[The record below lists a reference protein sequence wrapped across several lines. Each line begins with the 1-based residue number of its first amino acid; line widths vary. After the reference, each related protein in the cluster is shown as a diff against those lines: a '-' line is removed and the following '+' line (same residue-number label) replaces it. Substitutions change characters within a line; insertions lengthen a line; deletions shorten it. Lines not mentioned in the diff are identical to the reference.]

1 MNAQL
6 RAKMT
11 KSAVAVGLAGL
22 VAIWLA
28 IANEDYS
35 SAGLARAEVAASSC
49 DSKHRA
55 GWAERAMDRLR
66 INGKVV
72 PGETTGDLR
81 AGDLVTTNSYG
92 SGEFCLRV
100 DRVECSIYSDT
111 RARVLPPKSPRVL
124 IRLLPSEDGEGE
136 IRCSSLSPRRSK
148 TIETPGAKITIGD
161 LTQHERKTTS
171 YGAENDDTALET
183 RTAASAGNVFAI
195 TVSKR
200 LTTVKVQRGATIVS
214 RGTDTKRAVVLGR
227 KQKVVIPVGKDP
239 RAPVAYK
246 PSASE
251 SKSFKTLAKSL
262 PPVTQQT
269 PPAVSID
276 GPPKE
281 PASSVRYAMFS
292 FKAETGL
299 TLSCA
304 VDGSDFRL
312 CTTPVRIDG
321 LRPGDHTFS
330 VKATDA
336 TGNTRRTDYAW
347 TIDNSKIAFESGRD
361 GNAEIYVMEPDG
373 TGQRRLT
380 TNGAADEDPDW
391 SPDRKR
397 LAFHSDRDGN
407 VEIYAMNAD
416 GSDQTRLTR
425 NPAIDRNPTWSPDGT
440 RIAFESTRDGN
451 REIYVMTADGRD
463 SRRLTSSEAED
474 IDPAWSPDGSKIVF
488 ASTRDGNFQI
498 YVMNADGTAQTR
510 LRTSSST
517 DFNPAWSP
525 DGTRIVFHS
534 DSGTGKQLFL
544 VNADGTGA
552 RPVKSR
558 NERNDWGPAWAP
570 DGRHIVFYSDRD
582 HPNPA
587 IGTEI
592 YVIDLENNAEAR
604 LTESGTDLVPDW

>member
-1 MNAQL
+1 
-6 RAKMT
+6 MT
-11 KSAVAVGLAGL
+11 NSAIVSGLTVLVAVL
-22 VAIWLA
+22 
-28 IANEDYS
+28 IALGKEDYS
-35 SAGLARAEVAASSC
+35 SASLARAEVVASSC
-49 DSKHRA
+49 DSKRRA
-55 GWAERAMDRLR
+55 GWAEKDKDSVR
-66 INGKVV
+66 INGKRV

-100 DRVECSIYSDT
+100 DRVQCSIYSYT
-111 RARVLPPKSPRVL
+111 RARVLPPNSPRVL
-124 IRLLPSEDGEGE
+124 IQLLPSDGGDGEL
-136 IRCSSLSPRRSK
+136 RCSSFSPRRSK

-161 LTQHERKTTS
+161 LTQHGRRTTS
-171 YGAENDDTALET
+171 HGAEIDETALAT
-183 RTAASAGNVFAI
+183 RTAANVGNVFAI
-195 TVSKR
+195 TVTKR
-200 LTTVKVQRGATIVS
+200 RTIVKVQRGATIVS
-214 RGTDTKRAVVLGR
+214 RGSDTKRAVVLGR
-227 KQKVVIPVGKDP
+227 REKVVIAVGKDP
-239 RAPVAYK
+239 QSPVAYK

-251 SKSFKTLAKSL
+251 AKSFKTLAKSL
-262 PPVTQQT
+262 PPATQQA

-276 GPPKE
+276 GPPKT
-281 PASSVRYAMFS
+281 PASSVRYATFS

-312 CTTPVRIDG
+312 CTTPVRLDG

-330 VKATDA
+330 VRATDA
-336 TGNTRRTDYAW
+336 TGNIRRTDYAW
-347 TIDNSKIAFESGRD
+347 TIDNSRIAFESGRD

-380 TNGAADEDPDW
+380 TTGAADEDPDW

-407 VEIYAMNAD
+407 VEIYLMNAD
-416 GSDQTRLTR
+416 GSDQTRITR
-425 NPAIDRNPTWSPDGT
+425 NPAIDRNPTWSPDGA

-451 REIYVMTADGRD
+451 REIYVMAADGRD
-463 SRRLTSSEAED
+463 ARRLTTGEAED

-488 ASTRDGNFQI
+488 ASNRDGNFQI

-510 LRTSSST
+510 ARTSSST

-525 DGTRIVFHS
+525 DGTKIAFHS
-534 DSGTGKQLFL
+534 DPGTGKQLFL

-558 NERNDWGPAWAP
+558 SERNDWGPAWAP

-592 YVIDLENNAEAR
+592 YVIDLANNAETR
-604 LTESGTDLVPDW
+604 LTESGADLVPDW